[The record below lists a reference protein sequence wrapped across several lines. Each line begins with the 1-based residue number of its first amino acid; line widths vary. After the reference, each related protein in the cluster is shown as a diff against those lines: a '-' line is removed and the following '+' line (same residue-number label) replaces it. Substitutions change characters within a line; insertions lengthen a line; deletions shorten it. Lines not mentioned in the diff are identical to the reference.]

1 MTFYKSA
8 VTAAELRM
16 ATSEL
21 TVSAHE
27 RGENPTCG
35 SDDRDRIIQTRDL
48 RDQFVAFHLYSNKLL
63 FTQFFTAWT
72 VTGGACKL
80 FLVVSIIVAIKAI
93 LAREN
98 VNSH

>member
-16 ATSEL
+16 ATSEP

-35 SDDRDRIIQTRDL
+35 SDDRDRIIQTLDL
-48 RDQFVAFHLYSNKLL
+48 RD
-63 FTQFFTAWT
+63 
-72 VTGGACKL
+72 
-80 FLVVSIIVAIKAI
+80 
-93 LAREN
+93 
-98 VNSH
+98 